1 MIADIDVYRCAQMI
15 VRQHGEEAAL
25 FAAQRADALLAKGD
39 VEGQIVWKR
48 ILRAVVDL
56 QQRAPVAG
64 QRLN

>member
-25 FAAQRADALLAKGD
+25 FAAQRADALLVKGD

-48 ILRAVVDL
+48 ILRAVVDR
-56 QQRAPVAG
+56 QQRAPIAG